1 MIFPDTDK
9 PRIFATPLG
18 VDFSAAL
25 IEGLDMRLEGMAPE
39 AIARVE
45 IWVNTRRMQRHLHA
59 RYASRNASFLPRIRA
74 LSDLSEIPD
83 IAGLPKAM
91 SPLRL
96 RLELSQF
103 IGRLLDQDPQLAP
116 RSAIY
121 DLADSLAE
129 ILAEMQEERVNP
141 EDLRGLNVEGHSQH
155 WDRALQFLNIV
166 SAYFEP
172 EDGRMTPEA
181 RQTALIDRLVQHWS
195 DKPPKHPLIVAGST
209 GSRGATRRLMEAVAH
224 LPQGAVILPGL
235 DYDMPEE
242 VWQRL
247 LRDRRPPGL
256 AGEDHPQY
264 RLGQYLATMGL
275 RANDV
280 QGWPSSLSPVAG
292 RNKLLSLALR
302 PAPMTDQWLS
312 EGPTLPDP
320 DEAMEKVTLIE
331 AATPQEEAAA
341 IALRLRRAVEDGQRA
356 ALVSTDR
363 VLGRQVTAAL
373 DRWGITPDDSAGVG
387 LSQTPPGR
395 FLRHIAEL
403 GLGPVTGEDLLVL
416 LKHPLTNTGGED
428 RGDHLRRTRDLELD
442 CLRGGPAFPRRA
454 DLVTWAQTRKSDEG
468 AIQWAIWVGE
478 LLLDLPR
485 ASGPRPLADHLS
497 DHIALAEALSA
508 GPDVEQGNS
517 GALWLEGAG
526 IEARRLITDL
536 THEADAAGSMSLRDY
551 RDLFSAI
558 LETGEVR
565 NPVRPH
571 ADVMIWGAME
581 ARVQGADLV
590 ILAGLN
596 EGTWPA
602 NPGADPWL
610 NRALRAEAGLR
621 LPDRRIGLSAHD
633 FQQAAA
639 APEVWLSRSK
649 RDTETETVPSRW
661 LNRMINLMEGASPA
675 TESALAQMRER
686 GEDWLKLARMQDMPL
701 QDIPRAT
708 RPSPCPPVAV
718 RPRVLSV
725 TEVEKLVR
733 DPYAVYARRVLE
745 LFPLKDLK
753 SNPDAAERGT
763 ALHAILFRFID
774 STKTEWP
781 ADPKAYLMKL
791 AEAVLDDVAPWPA
804 ARRLWLGR
812 LQRVADWFLATEEAR
827 RKLGRAI
834 LLEHSA
840 QMDIPRL
847 GVTLKGT
854 ADRVDRRDDGSLAIY
869 DYKAGKPPTKEQQQ
883 YFNKQLWLEAWMA
896 RDGAFTNTPEEVAE
910 IAYIGLNSREISAP
924 DIEAGTLSA
933 IEAEFHE
940 LLGSYQQADKGFT
953 SRRAMFKVAWDGD
966 YDQLARYGEW
976 DATTPPTQEDV
987 G

>member
-1 MIFPDTDK
+1 MIFPDTSG

-25 IEGLDMRLEGMAPE
+25 VEGLDMRVAGAPPE

-45 IWVNTRRMQRHLHA
+45 IWVNTRRMQRHLQA
-59 RYASRNASFLPRIRA
+59 LYASRNATFLPRIRA
-74 LSDLSEIPD
+74 LSELSEIPD
-83 IAGLPKAM
+83 IADLPKAM

-96 RLELSQF
+96 RLELSQLV
-103 IGRLLDQDPQLAP
+103 GRLLDQDPSLAP

-129 ILAEMQEERVNP
+129 VLAEMQEERVSPN
-141 EDLRGLNVEGHSQH
+141 DLRGLNVEGHSKH
-155 WDRALQFLNIV
+155 WERALQFLNIV

-172 EDGRMTPEA
+172 DDHRMTPEA
-181 RQTALIDRLVQHWS
+181 RQTALIDRLTHHWVEN
-195 DKPPKHPLIVAGST
+195 PPSHPMIIAGST
-209 GSRGATRRLMEAVAH
+209 GSRGATQRLMEAVAH

-235 DYDMPEE
+235 DYDMPRG

-247 LRDRRPPGL
+247 LSDRHPPGL

-264 RLGQYLATMGL
+264 RLAVFLSKLGL
-275 RANDV
+275 GADEV
-280 QGWPSSLSPVAG
+280 AGWPSSQSPVEG

-312 EGPTLPDP
+312 EGPKLPDP
-320 DEAMEKVTLIE
+320 VEAMAKVSLIE
-331 AATPQEEAAA
+331 APTPQVEAAA
-341 IALRLRRAVEDGQRA
+341 IALRLRRAVEDKKRA

-363 VLGRQVTAAL
+363 VLARQVTAAL

-387 LSQTPPGR
+387 LANTPPGR
-395 FLRHIAEL
+395 FLRHLAEL
-403 GLGPVTGEDLLVL
+403 GFGPLTGEDLLVL
-416 LKHPLTNTGGED
+416 LKHPLTNTGSED
-428 RGDHLRRTRDLELD
+428 RGDHLRRTRDLELE

-454 DLVTWAQTRKSDEG
+454 DLLTWAEKRGNDAG
-468 AIQWAIWVGE
+468 ALEWASWVGR
-478 LLLDLPR
+478 LLLDLPQDG
-485 ASGPRPLADHLS
+485 SSRPLAEHLS

-508 GPDVEQGNS
+508 GPQAATGDT
-517 GALWLEGAG
+517 GALWMEAAG
-526 IEARRLITDL
+526 LEARNLITQL
-536 THEADAAGSMSLRDY
+536 TKEAEAAGAMPLRDY
-551 RDLFSAI
+551 RDLFGAI

-565 NPVRPH
+565 NPVKPH

-581 ARVQGADLV
+581 ARVQGADIV

-639 APEVWLSRSK
+639 APEVWLCRSK

-675 TESALAQMRER
+675 TQTALKAMRDRGSEWTALAQM
-686 GEDWLKLARMQDMPL
+686 QDVPAK
-701 QDIPRAT
+701 DIPRAH
-708 RPSPCPPVAV
+708 RPSPRPPVAL
-718 RPRVLSV
+718 RPKVLSV
-725 TEVEKLVR
+725 TEVEKLIR
-733 DPYAVYARRVLE
+733 DPYAVYARRVLG
-745 LFPLKDLK
+745 LFPLKDLT
-753 SNPDAAERGT
+753 SEPDASERGT
-763 ALHAILFRFID
+763 ALHVILRRFID
-774 STKTEWP
+774 ATKDDWP
-781 ADPKAYLMKL
+781 ADPKAFLLAL
-791 AEAVLDDVAPWPA
+791 AEDVLEEITPWPA

-812 LQRVADWFLATEEAR
+812 LRRVADWFLGTEQDR
-827 RKLGRAI
+827 RAMGRAI
-834 LLEHSA
+834 LLEREA
-840 QMDIPRL
+840 KMEIPNL
-847 GVTLKGT
+847 GITLKGT
-854 ADRVDRRDDGSLAIY
+854 ADRIDRREDGGLSIY
-869 DYKAGKPPTKEQQQ
+869 DYKAGKPPTKEQQE

-896 RDGAFTNTPEEVAE
+896 RDGAFTSQAEDISE
-910 IAYIGLNSREISAP
+910 IAYIGLNAREISKP
-924 DIEAGTLSA
+924 DLDAAKIAE
-933 IEAEFHE
+933 IEAEFSA
-940 LLGSYQQADKGFT
+940 LVRAYQQADKGFT

-976 DATTPPTQEDV
+976 DATTPPTEEDV